1 MQQHPGV
8 MPGFFRVK
16 NLKRLMKKILK
27 NIYTQRGYAKKV
39 GLTDARISQMISEG
53 KLKLVETMDG
63 KTLIEIL

>member
-1 MQQHPGV
+1 
-8 MPGFFRVK
+8 
-16 NLKRLMKKILK
+16 MKKILK